1 MYKYAN
7 KHFNQHEKDAIWR
20 DINNDADVQRKF
32 NSCRSSI
39 DMTREIAPKDR
50 IREDFVEIEKALAEI
65 EIAFKRIEKLPN
77 NFSFNDNDILKFKEQ
92 FRKFEEE
99 ASKLNMQRIGWN

>member
-7 KHFNQHEKDAIWR
+7 KHFNQHEKDLIWR

-50 IREDFVEIEKALAEI
+50 IREDFVEIEKVLGEI
-65 EIAFKRIEKLPN
+65 EIAFKRIEAFPN
-77 NFSFNDNDILKFKEQ
+77 YFSFDEKDLLNFKKE
-92 FRKFEEE
+92 FRDFEEQ
-99 ASKLNMQRIGWN
+99 SSQLNMQRVSWN